1 MDLPKNRKTLA
12 AGVAT
17 AGIVTAAL
25 ASVVWPALV
34 SPEPPLEKAGDDGL
48 RIRLVEPPKAAIRT
62 AGPLDVGL
70 SDAAQA
76 MAKGREALFDRPA
89 SRPRAAP
96 VQIAEADEAEEPPP
110 EADDDRWEREAARR
124 DQLEQAERRRWE
136 ADRLAREARA
146 ERAAWEQEARDRER
160 WEEQREPERY
170 APPPAE
176 DHGPRPEGW

>member
-1 MDLPKNRKTLA
+1 VDLPKTRKTLA
-12 AGVAT
+12 AGVAG
-17 AGIVTAAL
+17 AGIVTAAV
-25 ASVVWPALV
+25 ATIVWPALV

-76 MAKGREALFDRPA
+76 MANGREALFDRPA
-89 SRPRAAP
+89 PRPRAAP
-96 VQIAEADEAEEPPP
+96 VLIAEADEAEDPPP
-110 EADDDRWEREAARR
+110 DDVDDRWEREASRR

-146 ERAAWEQEARDRER
+146 DRAAWERAARDRQR
-160 WEEQREPERY
+160 WEEREPERY
-170 APPPAE
+170 TPPPVE
-176 DHGPRPEGW
+176 DREPRPEGW